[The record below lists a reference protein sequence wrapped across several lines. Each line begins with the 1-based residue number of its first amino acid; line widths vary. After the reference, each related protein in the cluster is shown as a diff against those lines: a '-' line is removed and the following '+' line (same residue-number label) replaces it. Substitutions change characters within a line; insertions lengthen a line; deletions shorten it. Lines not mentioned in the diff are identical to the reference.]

1 MRRPRYTLLF
11 ISGVLL
17 VVALAGVLSVLIWSF
32 FAPPD
37 IQNVLVRATVVIL
50 ILFLGILVI
59 RYVALL
65 WLGYLQ
71 HVEQAIGPEEER
83 KAAPAM
89 LPPVSVLIPAYNEGM
104 VIQDAI
110 RSVLR
115 LDYPRLEILVIDDGS
130 TDDTAAKAAALEGRH
145 GKAVVR
151 VISKSNAGKAAALN
165 TGIALARYPF
175 VCCIDGDS
183 TLAQGSLR
191 ATMRHFRDP
200 RVAAVAGNVK
210 VENRRNIWSRL
221 QALEYIEGLNM
232 PRRAQGFVAA
242 VNIVPGPVGLFRR
255 EALEDVGGYDTDT
268 FAEDADLTLK
278 LIAAGWKVGY
288 EDQSIAWT
296 QAPERWLDLI
306 QQRYRWTRGILQA
319 LRKRKRLF
327 LKPFPDFPLWLSAL
341 EMGFEAVVWPMMN
354 VFAHLFFAVVALL
367 FGMGEL
373 LLYWWLLLTL
383 LDLAAALVTVSMEE
397 EDLSL
402 VPLAVIYR
410 FFFILFLDVTKTFAA
425 IEELFRFG
433 MGWEKLG
440 RTPVHPAEEGV
451 R

>member
-1 MRRPRYTLLF
+1 MRKPRYTLLF
-11 ISGVLL
+11 ISGVML
-17 VVALAGVLSVLIWSF
+17 VIALAGVLSVLIWSF

-83 KAAPAM
+83 KATPAM
-89 LPPVSVLIPAYNEGM
+89 LPPVSVLIPAFNEGP

-110 RSVLR
+110 RSILR
-115 LDYPRLEILVIDDGS
+115 LDYPRLEVLIIDDGS

-145 GKAVVR
+145 GKAIVR
-151 VISKSNAGKAAALN
+151 VISKANAGKAAALN

-183 TLAQGSLR
+183 TLAPGSLR
-191 ATMRHFRDP
+191 AAMRHFRDR

-210 VENRRNIWSRL
+210 VENRRNLWSRL

-232 PRRAQGFVAA
+232 PRRAQGFLRA
-242 VNIVPGPVGLFRR
+242 VNIIPGPIGVFRR
-255 EALEDVGGYDTDT
+255 DVLRQIGGYDTDT

-278 LIAAGWKVGY
+278 ILTHGYRIEYAPDAIAY
-288 EDQSIAWT
+288 TE
-296 QAPERWLDLI
+296 APETLMGLLR
-306 QQRYRWTRGILQA
+306 QRYRWTRGILQA
-319 LRKRKRLF
+319 IGKRRGALISTRT
-327 LKPFPDFPLWLSAL
+327 DVAVWLSVA
-341 EMGFEAVVWPMMN
+341 MMVFEAVIWPFMN
-354 VFAHLFFAVVALL
+354 VVGNLFFIGIFFAFDAGAYVVS
-367 FGMGEL
+367 
-373 LLYWWLLLTL
+373 WWLLLTL
-383 LDLAAALVTVSMEE
+383 LDVAAALHTVAIEG

-410 FFFILFLDVTKTFAA
+410 FFFILFIDVAKLFASV
-425 IEELFRFG
+425 EEAF
-433 MGWEKLG
+433 KLEMSWGKLERVG
-440 RTPVHPAEEGV
+440 RPA
-451 R
+451 

>member
-232 PRRAQGFVAA
+232 PRRAQGFLRA
-242 VNIVPGPVGLFRR
+242 VNIIPGPIGVFRR
-255 EALEDVGGYDTDT
+255 EVLRQLGGYDSDT

-278 LIAAGWKVGY
+278 ILTHGY
-288 EDQSIAWT
+288 RIEYAPDAVAWT
-296 QAPERWLDLI
+296 EAPETLMGLLR
-306 QQRYRWTRGILQA
+306 QRYRWTRGILQA
-319 LRKRKRLF
+319 IGKRRSALISPKTD
-327 LKPFPDFPLWLSAL
+327 PAVWLSVAMML
-341 EMGFEAVVWPMMN
+341 FEAVIWPFMN
-354 VFAHLFFAVVALL
+354 VVGNLFFIGIFLAFDAGAYVVS
-367 FGMGEL
+367 
-373 LLYWWLLLTL
+373 WWLLLTL
-383 LDLAAALVTVSMEE
+383 LDVAAALHTVAIEG

-410 FFFILFLDVTKTFAA
+410 FFFILFIDVAKLLASV
-425 IEELFRFG
+425 EEAL
-433 MGWEKLG
+433 KLEMSWGKLERVG
-440 RTPVHPAEEGV
+440 RTA
-451 R
+451 

>member
-1 MRRPRYTLLF
+1 MRRPRYTLMFL
-11 ISGVLL
+11 SGVLL
-17 VVALAGVLSVLIWSF
+17 VVALAGVLSILIWSF

-37 IQNVLVRATVVIL
+37 IQNALVRGTVVLL

-59 RYVALL
+59 RYVVLL

-71 HVEQAIGPEEER
+71 HVEQAMSPEEER

-89 LPPVSVLIPAYNEGM
+89 LPPVSVLIPAYNEGL

-130 TDDTAAKAAALEGRH
+130 TDDTAARAAAMEGRH
-145 GKAVVR
+145 GKSVVR
-151 VISKSNAGKAAALN
+151 VISKANAGKAAALN

-183 TLAQGSLR
+183 TLAPGSLR

-210 VENRRNIWSRL
+210 VENRRNLWSRL

-232 PRRAQGFVAA
+232 PRRAQGFLRA
-242 VNIVPGPVGLFRR
+242 VNIIPGPIGVFRR
-255 EALEDVGGYDTDT
+255 EVLRSLGGYDSDT

-278 LIAAGWKVGY
+278 ILTHGYRIEYAPDAIAY
-288 EDQSIAWT
+288 TE
-296 QAPERWLDLI
+296 APETLMGLLR
-306 QQRYRWTRGILQA
+306 QRYRWTRGILQA
-319 LRKRKRLF
+319 IGKRRSALLSSKT
-327 LKPFPDFPLWLSAL
+327 DVAVWLSVAMML
-341 EMGFEAVVWPMMN
+341 FEAVIWPFMN
-354 VFAHLFFAVVALL
+354 VVGNLFFIGIFLAFDAGAYVVS
-367 FGMGEL
+367 
-373 LLYWWLLLTL
+373 WWLLLTL
-383 LDLAAALVTVSMEE
+383 LDVAAALHTVAIEG

-410 FFFILFLDVTKTFAA
+410 FFFILFIDVAKLLASVEEALKLDMTW
-425 IEELFRFG
+425 G
-433 MGWEKLG
+433 KLERVG
-440 RTPVHPAEEGV
+440 RPA
-451 R
+451 